1 MAFGL
6 NGLFQGIAVLQLQA
20 VADDIPEE
28 QEMFYLSL
36 LPPEGGAKL
45 GSVSRKTVIIER
57 NDAPYGLIEIFIS
70 GSRYKL
76 LLYNL
81 YMCTVHSVH
90 CSSDNESFQVSS
102 DILSS
107 SLDIVI
113 DLT

>member
-1 MAFGL
+1 MEDLQDSHGLSYNHVYMAFGL
-6 NGLFQGIAVLQLQA
+6 HLMEAATNNNDGLFQGIAVLQLQA

-70 GSRYKL
+70 GSR
-76 LLYNL
+76 
-81 YMCTVHSVH
+81 
-90 CSSDNESFQVSS
+90 
-102 DILSS
+102 
-107 SLDIVI
+107 
-113 DLT
+113 